1 MQLNDTLFAREVRK
15 RLFGAR
21 PPTRSL
27 TIDEVCPTKSVK
39 TVEQRGIVLQK
50 VRKPWNMYQLSYS
63 STNVIFGF

>member
-1 MQLNDTLFAREVRK
+1 MQLDDTLFAGEVRK
-15 RLFGAR
+15 HLFGAR

-39 TVEQRGIVLQK
+39 TVEQRGIV
-50 VRKPWNMYQLSYS
+50 KPWNMYQLSYS

>member
-1 MQLNDTLFAREVRK
+1 MQLNDTLSAGEVRK

-21 PPTRSL
+21 PLTRSL

-50 VRKPWNMYQLSYS
+50 V
-63 STNVIFGF
+63 